1 MRKICVITGT
11 RAEYGLLYWLMK
23 EIEADPDLQLQLI
36 VTGMHLSPEFGLT
49 YKEIEKEFKIDKK
62 IEMLL
67 SSDTAIGISKSMGLA
82 QIGFAEA
89 YEELKPDIV
98 VVLGDRYEIFAA
110 ASTATIARLPIAHLH
125 GGETT
130 EGAFDE
136 AMRHSITKMSHL
148 HFTATE
154 EYRKRVIQLGE
165 EPNRVFNVGGMGVEN
180 IKRLK
185 LLNKAEFEE
194 SVRFKLA
201 KRNLLVTFHP
211 VTLEVSTS
219 EKQFTELLH
228 ALDDLTETHIIFTKA
243 NSDTDG
249 RIINQMI
256 DDYVNHNSH
265 KSTAFT
271 SLGQLRYLSAL
282 QFVDA
287 VVGNSSSGLAE
298 APSFKIGTINVGDR
312 QKGRIKAT
320 SIIDCEPNSESIL
333 QAFTKLYSTEFQYE
347 LSKVVNPY
355 GDGQASKKIV
365 EVLKSFQLK
374 NLLKKK
380 FYDINFSFS

>member
-1 MRKICVITGT
+1 
-11 RAEYGLLYWLMK
+11 
-23 EIEADPDLQLQLI
+23 
-36 VTGMHLSPEFGLT
+36 
-49 YKEIEKEFKIDKK
+49 
-62 IEMLL
+62 
-67 SSDTAIGISKSMGLA
+67 
-82 QIGFAEA
+82 
-89 YEELKPDIV
+89 
-98 VVLGDRYEIFAA
+98 
-110 ASTATIARLPIAHLH
+110 
-125 GGETT
+125 
-130 EGAFDE
+130 
-136 AMRHSITKMSHL
+136 
-148 HFTATE
+148 
-154 EYRKRVIQLGE
+154 
-165 EPNRVFNVGGMGVEN
+165 
-180 IKRLK
+180 
-185 LLNKAEFEE
+185 
-194 SVRFKLA
+194 
-201 KRNLLVTFHP
+201 
-211 VTLEVSTS
+211 
-219 EKQFTELLH
+219 
-228 ALDDLTETHIIFTKA
+228 LDDLTETHIIFTKA